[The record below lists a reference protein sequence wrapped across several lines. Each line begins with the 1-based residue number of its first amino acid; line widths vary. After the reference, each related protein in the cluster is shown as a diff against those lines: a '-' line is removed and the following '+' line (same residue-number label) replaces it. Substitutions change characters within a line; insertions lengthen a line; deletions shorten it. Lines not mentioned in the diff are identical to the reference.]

1 MDKIVY
7 DYILVRYGELSTK
20 GKNRNEFIRKLVN
33 NVKFALKEHPK
44 LTYDHTYDRMFIRLH
59 DEDEEIICKK
69 LQKCFGISSFSL
81 ALRVNSDIDQISDM
95 TLNLMMEH
103 VGTFKIETRRH
114 DKLFPLKS
122 DDVNRYV
129 AGNILNKTELKVDVH
144 KPDHRVIIEIRK
156 DFSYIM
162 AKTFS
167 GAKGYPVGIGGK
179 AMLMLSGGIDSP
191 VAGYLTMKRGV
202 ALECIHYASLPYTST
217 AALDKVYRL
226 VNKLCM
232 YQGKIKVHVVNFTKL
247 QLAIYEN
254 CDESYAITIMR
265 RMMYRIA
272 ERIALNNKCLALA
285 SGESI
290 GQVASQTLESLYV
303 INEPI
308 NIPVLRPLISFDKL
322 EIIDIAKQIDT
333 YDISIEPFED
343 CCTIFTPLRPV
354 IKPNVN
360 KAKAQE
366 LRFDYQTLL
375 EECID
380 TIHVEE
386 ISYKEEELF

>member
-1 MDKIVY
+1 
-7 DYILVRYGELSTK
+7 
-20 GKNRNEFIRKLVN
+20 
-33 NVKFALKEHPK
+33 
-44 LTYDHTYDRMFIRLH
+44 
-59 DEDEEIICKK
+59 
-69 LQKCFGISSFSL
+69 
-81 ALRVNSDIDQISDM
+81 
-95 TLNLMMEH
+95 
-103 VGTFKIETRRH
+103 
-114 DKLFPLKS
+114 
-122 DDVNRYV
+122 
-129 AGNILNKTELKVDVH
+129 
-144 KPDHRVIIEIRK
+144 
-156 DFSYIM
+156 M